1 MNNGSLSLL
10 LSFSK
15 QCFKLLKCLIEG
27 LKQRYP
33 QELDALCSYHGKTA
47 FLHTLSIR
55 AQDSLWTPRQL
66 PACFMYL
73 LRALE
78 GHASSGLLPHFF
90 VPTSNL
96 FAPPTFPRKALVFLI
111 EALEEQRRQGLPL
124 LMPPAPAPPLAVHS
138 PSNSQPQPSIVVQQT
153 HVIQSPIIQPPQVIE
168 TKFLVKMFKILALVV
183 ALVCVVC
190 YLCPSVVGR

>member
-1 MNNGSLSLL
+1 MNKIFLF
-10 LSFSK
+10 FSK

-27 LKQRYP
+27 LKKHYP
-33 QELDALCSYHGKTA
+33 QKLDALCSYHGKTA

-138 PSNSQPQPSIVVQQT
+138 HSDSQPQLSPVVQQT
-153 HVIQSPIIQPPQVIE
+153 PVIQYPVILPPQVVDMKSFAQI
-168 TKFLVKMFKILALVV
+168 FKIVAFVV
-183 ALVCVVC
+183 ALIYVF
-190 YLCPSVVGR
+190 YLL

>member
-138 PSNSQPQPSIVVQQT
+138 HSDSQPQLSPVVQQT
-153 HVIQSPIIQPPQVIE
+153 PVIQYPVILPPQVVDMKSFAQI
-168 TKFLVKMFKILALVV
+168 FKIVAFVV
-183 ALVCVVC
+183 ALIYVF
-190 YLCPSVVGR
+190 YLL